1 MSIAK
6 ADTKMPTAT
15 KSRRTQA
22 ERTAATRSALL
33 RAARDLFAERGY
45 AATGREEIAE
55 RAGVTRGALYHHFD
69 SKADVFTAV
78 VEQLQTDLVDRVV
91 AASKPGRTAV
101 EKLRRSCRAYIDAS
115 AEARTARILV
125 DAPAVL
131 GADVCRA
138 MDAESCVPLLEGVF
152 ALASA
157 EGVALPGDP
166 QVAALLVLGM
176 LNEAATLVASAPVPA
191 AERGRVTRT
200 VEAFLS
206 RVLGIPA

>member
-1 MSIAK
+1 M
-6 ADTKMPTAT
+6 AT
-15 KSRRTQA
+15 TTEGRTRRTQA
-22 ERTAATRSALL
+22 ERTAQTRAALL
-33 RAARDLFAERGY
+33 RAGRELFAEKGY
-45 AATGREEIAE
+45 ASTGREEIAE

-78 VEQLQTDLVDRVV
+78 VEQLQAELVDRVV

-101 EKLRRSCRAYIDAS
+101 DKLRRSCRAYIDAS
-115 AEARTARILV
+115 AEPQTARILV

-131 GADVCRA
+131 GPDVCRA

-152 ALASA
+152 TLADA
-157 EGVALPGDP
+157 EGISLPGDP
-166 QVAALLVLGM
+166 EIAAQLVLGL
-176 LNEAATLVASAPVPA
+176 LNEAATLVASAPNPA

-206 RVLGIPA
+206 RLLRASP